1 MVRIILTQR
10 VCLERSSDRVTYYN
24 LLFVRYLVDALQK
37 NESMTTFDLE
47 RNVGISN
54 QGQLMLL
61 KLSFKSHLDELFV
74 KDVDPD
80 ELLNV
85 DGEVQRQTENILEIR
100 GTQRQPEAAD
110 REKVFRHSFIAREE
124 QSWLT
129 CRVLIIRCIVRL
141 ILSAYQKYL
150 HW

>member
-1 MVRIILTQR
+1 
-10 VCLERSSDRVTYYN
+10 
-24 LLFVRYLVDALQK
+24 
-37 NESMTTFDLE
+37 
-47 RNVGISN
+47 
-54 QGQLMLL
+54 MLL
-61 KLSFKSHLDELFV
+61 KLSFKLHHDESLCERCRS
-74 KDVDPD
+74 D

-85 DGEVQRQTENILEIR
+85 DGEFQRQTENILEIR

-129 CRVLIIRCIVRL
+129 CRVLIIRCILRL
-141 ILSAYQKYL
+141 ILSTYQKYL